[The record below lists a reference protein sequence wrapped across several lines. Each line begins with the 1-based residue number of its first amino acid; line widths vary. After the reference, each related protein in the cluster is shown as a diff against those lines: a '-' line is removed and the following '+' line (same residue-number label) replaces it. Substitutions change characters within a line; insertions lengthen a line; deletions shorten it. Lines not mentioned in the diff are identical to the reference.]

1 MGHTRIG
8 RLPRTARWKR
18 VVALLNAPSLDASA
32 VARASALA
40 AEQRLRRLSND
51 PTLIH
56 CFWILT
62 RLATAARRPDFA
74 QGLAEIGVEARP
86 NEPILGFIARLS
98 EQVRV
103 EAAAHP
109 ESGHFANLA
118 SLALRRAL
126 SETIGQ
132 HGRSLFGSSV
142 EDLQAAL
149 RHHAGEQRFGR
160 MAKLFFGEFFAQ
172 TLGSFVERELSNRTG
187 VSAGLATLRESQEFA
202 EALDRYA
209 RESAV
214 IMEEFAGGWY
224 GKHHWESKGQID
236 HQETAG
242 FVGYALRKLRMELTR
257 TELT

>member
-1 MGHTRIG
+1 MGHNRTG
-8 RLPRTARWKR
+8 RLPKTRRWKQ
-18 VVALLNAPSLDASA
+18 VVGLLALPSLDAAA

-40 AEQRLRRLSND
+40 AEQRLRRLAND
-51 PTLIH
+51 PTLVH

-62 RLATAARRPDFA
+62 RLATAARQPDFVHA
-74 QGLAEIGVEARP
+74 LAEIGIETRLD
-86 NEPILGFIARLS
+86 EPILAFIARVS
-98 EQVRV
+98 DQVRSEV
-103 EAAAHP
+103 AGHP
-109 ESGHFANLA
+109 ESGHFATLA

-149 RHHAGEQRFGR
+149 RHHAGDVRFGR
-160 MAKLFFGEFFAQ
+160 MAKLFFGDFFAA

-187 VSAGLATLRESQEFA
+187 VSPGLETIRDSQEFA

-209 RESAV
+209 RESAL

-224 GKHHWESKGQID
+224 GKHNWESRGQID

-257 TELT
+257 SEHA

>member
-1 MGHTRIG
+1 MGHTRLG
-8 RLPRTARWKR
+8 RLPRTRRWKD
-18 VVALLNAPSLDASA
+18 VVDLLDEPSLDAPK
-32 VARASALA
+32 VAQATALA
-40 AEQRLRRLSND
+40 AGQRLRRLSND
-51 PTLIH
+51 PTLVH

-62 RLATAARRPDFA
+62 RLTTAARRSDFGA
-74 QGLAEIGVEARP
+74 ALAEIGVETRAD
-86 NEPILGFIARLS
+86 EPILGFIARVS
-98 EQVRV
+98 DQVRR
-103 EAAAHP
+103 EAATHP
-109 ESGHFANLA
+109 ESGHFATFA

-149 RHHAGEQRFGR
+149 RQYAGDRSFGR
-160 MAKLFFGEFFAQ
+160 MSKLFFGDFFAS

-187 VSAGLATLRESQEFA
+187 VSPGLATLRDSQEFA

-209 RESAV
+209 RESAL

-224 GKHHWESKGQID
+224 GKHNWESKGQID

-257 TELT
+257 SEPA